1 KPHTNFIT
9 FVNKSG
15 YIEKINDELSGLV
28 KIEDEHL
35 LGNHITHAVIEEDVE
50 KIVRGFQSALKGLIE
65 NFKVRVL
72 DENQDVIQLDLIYIP
87 SYKNKEIIGAYC
99 VYKNITGNR
108 NTSKLVTLAEKY
120 ESVKNTAL
128 NIADD

>member
-1 KPHTNFIT
+1 ELFACRIIQKDITHMKTDISQDTVLSVDPTYKPHTNFIT

-50 KIVRGFQSALKGLIE
+50 KIVRGFQGALKGLIE
-65 NFKVRVL
+65 NFTVRVL
-72 DENQDVIQLDLIYIP
+72 
-87 SYKNKEIIGAYC
+87 
-99 VYKNITGNR
+99 
-108 NTSKLVTLAEKY
+108 
-120 ESVKNTAL
+120 
-128 NIADD
+128 